1 MEELLRS
8 SRPKAHSILV
18 ENRERVSITGVDDV
32 ESFNDVEVLLLTEG
46 GPISIQGTQLR
57 ISKLNLDEGQFVV
70 EGFIHNV
77 DYLEQVSSKPG
88 FLSKVFG

>member
-1 MEELLRS
+1 
-8 SRPKAHSILV
+8 V

-46 GPISIQGTQLR
+46 GPISIQGAQLH
-57 ISKLNLDEGQFVV
+57 ISKLNLDDGQLVV

-77 DYLEQVSSKPG
+77 DYLEQVSGKQG